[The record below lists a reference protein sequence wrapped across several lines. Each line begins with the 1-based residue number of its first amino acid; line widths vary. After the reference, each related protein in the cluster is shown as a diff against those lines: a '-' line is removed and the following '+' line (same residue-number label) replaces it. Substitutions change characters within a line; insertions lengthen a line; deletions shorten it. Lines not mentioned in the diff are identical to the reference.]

1 MSTSP
6 ATLSTAPFPAP
17 VRPDR
22 RGVGLAL
29 VLGAQLMIILDL
41 TVVNIALP
49 RIEHGLGFSAASL
62 SWVLSA
68 YSLTFG
74 GLLLLGGRLGD
85 ILGRR
90 KVFMAGLAIFTLA
103 SLAGG
108 LATSA
113 PLLLA
118 ARAVQG
124 AGGAIASPAVLALIV
139 SSFPEGEDRTRALG
153 IFTAVVMG
161 GASLGLVLGGMITE
175 WASWRWVL
183 FINVP
188 IGVAVILAAPRF
200 LPETG
205 RQPVRPDVA
214 GALTSTAGMS
224 ALVYAF
230 IRAASN
236 GWADRL
242 TLAAFAAAAALLAA
256 FLLTEV
262 HSAYPVTPLRLFAD
276 RDRSASYLVRLLLVA
291 GMLGMFF
298 FLTQFLQQVLG
309 FSPLRAG
316 IAFVPMTAALF
327 AVSRLAPRLVP
338 RFGAKPLM
346 VAGLLPVVAGMAW
359 LSQISPAT
367 TYTSGILGP
376 MLLLGTGMG
385 VAFVPLTVA
394 SLHGVAPQDSG
405 AAASMVNVMQ
415 QIGGALGLAILVTV
429 SGHATHTAARHAAP
443 AAAVLPQAHQAVVHG
458 MASSFTMAAVFD
470 AVALL
475 LVLLVLRMRQG
486 TQPAALAGPGDV
498 SGQCGPLGF
507 EFVNTD
513 LHHVADAHDPAQA
526 AISHNRRMPHPAL
539 GHQAH
544 DLLDRGLRRDGVHLG
559 GVDGRDRLRHH
570 RGASPGQRPDYVPL
584 AGDSVDCGAV
594 ARDDDRTDPVLGQD
608 RQKLAH
614 LGVWGNG
621 DDLGA
626 LAAKDIADPHRPSRT
641 LARS

>member
-1 MSTSP
+1 MSTSS
-6 ATLSTAPFPAP
+6 ATLATSQLPAP
-17 VRPDR
+17 ARPTR
-22 RGVGLAL
+22 RGISLAL
-29 VLGAQLMIILDL
+29 VLCAQLMIVLDL

-49 RIEHGLGFSAASL
+49 RIQHGLGFSAASL
-62 SWVLSA
+62 SWVLNA

-90 KVFMAGLAIFTLA
+90 RVFMAGLAIFTLA

-124 AGGAIASPAVLALIV
+124 VGGAIASPAVLALIV
-139 SSFPEGEDRTRALG
+139 SSFPEGKDRTRALG
-153 IFTAVVMG
+153 IFTGVMMG

-183 FINVP
+183 FVNVP

-200 LPETG
+200 LPETERQAG
-205 RQPVRPDVA
+205 RLDVA

-236 GWADRL
+236 GWSDRL
-242 TLAAFAAAAALLAA
+242 TLAAFVAAAALLAA
-256 FLLTEV
+256 FLVIESV
-262 HSAYPVTPLRLFAD
+262 SPHPVTPLRLFAD
-276 RDRSASYLVRLLLVA
+276 RGRATSFLVRLLLVA
-291 GMLGMFF
+291 GMFGMFF
-298 FLTQFLQQVLG
+298 FLTQFLQEVLG

-316 IAFVPMTAALF
+316 IAFLPMTAALF

-338 RFGAKPLM
+338 RFGPKPLM

-359 LSQISPAT
+359 LSQIGPAT
-367 TYTSGILGP
+367 TYASGVLGP

-385 VAFVPLTVA
+385 VAFVPLTMA

-429 SGHATHTAARHAAP
+429 FGHATHVGTRHAAAP
-443 AAAVLPQAHQAVVHG
+443 AVAALAQAHRIVVHG
-458 MASSFTMAAVFD
+458 MASSFTTAAVFD

-475 LVLLVLRMRQG
+475 LVVLVLRMRQA
-486 TQPAALAGPGDV
+486 TQPAA
-498 SGQCGPLGF
+498 
-507 EFVNTD
+507 
-513 LHHVADAHDPAQA
+513 A
-526 AISHNRRMPHPAL
+526 A
-539 GHQAH
+539 
-544 DLLDRGLRRDGVHLG
+544 V
-559 GVDGRDRLRHH
+559 
-570 RGASPGQRPDYVPL
+570 
-584 AGDSVDCGAV
+584 
-594 ARDDDRTDPVLGQD
+594 TE
-608 RQKLAH
+608 
-614 LGVWGNG
+614 
-621 DDLGA
+621 
-626 LAAKDIADPHRPSRT
+626 
-641 LARS
+641 

>member
-1 MSTSP
+1 MASGPPGEISRMADSLHGDISGRNVVSTSS

-17 VRPDR
+17 APPSR
-22 RGVGLAL
+22 RGISLAL

-62 SWVLSA
+62 SWVLNA

-90 KVFMAGLAIFTLA
+90 RVFMAGLALFTLA

-124 AGGAIASPAVLALIV
+124 VGGAIASPAVLALIV
-139 SSFPEGEDRTRALG
+139 SSFPEGRERTRALG

-161 GASLGLVLGGMITE
+161 GASLGLVLGGLITE

-183 FINVP
+183 FVNVP
-188 IGVAVILAAPRF
+188 IGAAVFWMAPRF
-200 LPETG
+200 LPETP
-205 RQPVRPDVA
+205 RQPGRFDVT

-230 IRAASN
+230 IRAASH

-242 TLAAFAAAAALLAA
+242 TIAAFAAAAALLTL
-256 FLLTEV
+256 FLITEAR
-262 HSAYPVTPLRLFAD
+262 SAHPVTPLRLFAD
-276 RDRSASYLVRLLLVA
+276 RGRATSYLVRLLLVA
-291 GMLGMFF
+291 GMFGMFF
-298 FLTQFLQQVLG
+298 FLTQFLQEVLG

-316 IAFVPMTAALF
+316 IAFLPMTAALF

-338 RFGAKPLM
+338 RFGPKPLM

-359 LSQISPAT
+359 LSQISPDT

-385 VAFVPLTVA
+385 VAFVPLTMA
-394 SLHGVAPQDSG
+394 SLHDVAPQDSG

-429 SGHATHTAARHAAP
+429 FGNATHAATRHATAA
-443 AAAVLPQAHQAVVHG
+443 LPQAAHQTVVHG

-470 AVALL
+470 VVALL
-475 LVLLVLRMRQG
+475 LVVLVLRMRRAA
-486 TQPAALAGPGDV
+486 QPAAAAV
-498 SGQCGPLGF
+498 S
-507 EFVNTD
+507 E
-513 LHHVADAHDPAQA
+513 
-526 AISHNRRMPHPAL
+526 
-539 GHQAH
+539 
-544 DLLDRGLRRDGVHLG
+544 
-559 GVDGRDRLRHH
+559 
-570 RGASPGQRPDYVPL
+570 
-584 AGDSVDCGAV
+584 
-594 ARDDDRTDPVLGQD
+594 
-608 RQKLAH
+608 
-614 LGVWGNG
+614 
-621 DDLGA
+621 
-626 LAAKDIADPHRPSRT
+626 
-641 LARS
+641 